1 MHLDVKGNL
10 IYVIQKWRGSPAK
23 YQPTQRRMLSS
34 TENDYVII
42 LEESKNF
49 KYQLW
54 L

>member
-23 YQPTQRRMLSS
+23 YQPTQRMLSS